1 MSFGDPK
8 PWTLEELLEGPRSRA
23 AWRELCPFLEGL
35 SAEELAAVTPRLRAW
50 PPEVRTMPDAWWA
63 STLAGDIRPYHRLAA
78 TRRLGRLHDVECGRA
93 PAFPEADADS
103 YAEENDHDHLNGEAS
118 FFYSATAVAALP
130 GLRRVVLGATA
141 EWHHNGGDIVGW
153 STVDGPPLI
162 TYLDG
167 ADYHDNPFAIEVS
180 PDGGVVATSVEGRWF
195 AWSAA
200 TGERLWTLD
209 SRRPWSGQIAPG
221 SEIEEDDLDED
232 DADLEEDDLDED
244 DGEVE
249 PDGRGSTRFS
259 FSGDGRLLAA
269 GRYTGGP
276 VVVLDVP
283 TGKVLA
289 GGPDDAIDGRGPVA
303 LDRSGRLLAYVR
315 DGARVV
321 VRDATSGGAVLA
333 EADTGLADVI
343 DLAMAPD
350 GGQLLAVGPDG
361 DDLPAACRLTFDTT
375 PAGASLEPVTVAR
388 PAQGPGGKDLAPL
401 GESWA
406 SWRAAWTGRGPLAH
420 LSVQRRG
427 GVLFDGDGRVLLTEP
442 SIRIVSFTPDGH
454 ALVGVTSLEEDNLDP
469 IDVWFLDALE

>member
-1 MSFGDPK
+1 MSLGNTE
-8 PWTLEELLEGPRSRA
+8 PWILEELLDGPRSRT
-23 AWRELCPFLEGL
+23 AWRELCPLLEGL
-35 SAEELAAVTPRLRAW
+35 TAEELDAVAPRLRAW

-63 STLAGDIRPYHRLAA
+63 SMLAGESRPCHRLAA
-78 TRRLGRLHDVECGRA
+78 TRRLGRLHDVEFGRV
-93 PAFPEADADS
+93 PAFPEAEADS
-103 YAEENDHDHLNGEAS
+103 YEEDNDYDDVDGEAS

-153 STVDGPPLI
+153 STVDGEPLI

-167 ADYHDNPFAIEVS
+167 GDYHDNPVAIQVS

-200 TGERLWTLD
+200 TGERLWTLG
-209 SRRPWSGQIAPG
+209 SRRPWSGRIAPG
-221 SEIEEDDLDED
+221 SEAEGDELEGDELEDDDDFDED
-232 DADLEEDDLDED
+232 DAEVEEDEE
-244 DGEVE
+244 G
-249 PDGRGSTRFS
+249 GRGSTCFS

-269 GRYTGGP
+269 GRYAGGA

-283 TGKVLA
+283 TGRVLV

-303 LDRSGRLLAYVR
+303 LDASGRLLAYVR

-321 VRDATSGGAVLA
+321 VREATSGGAVLA

-361 DDLPAACRLTFDTT
+361 DDLPAACRLTFDAT
-375 PAGASLEPVTVAR
+375 PAGASLEPAPLAR
-388 PAQGPGGKDLAPL
+388 PRGREFAPL
-401 GESWA
+401 SAGWTSWHT
-406 SWRAAWTGRGPLAH
+406 AWTVRGPLAH
-420 LSVQRRG
+420 LSIHGSG

-442 SIRIVSFTPDGH
+442 SHRVVSFTPDGR
-454 ALVGVTSLEEDNLDP
+454 ALIGVTMVGEDNLDP
-469 IDVWFLDALE
+469 VDVWFLEALG